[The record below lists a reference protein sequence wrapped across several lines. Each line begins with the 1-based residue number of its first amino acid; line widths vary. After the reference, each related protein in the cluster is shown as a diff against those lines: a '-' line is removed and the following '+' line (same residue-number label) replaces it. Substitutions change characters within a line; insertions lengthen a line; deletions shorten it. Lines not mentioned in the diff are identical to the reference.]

1 MKKTISLSLLLFIFG
16 IFFGQNVSNEKIMQ
30 DEQKK
35 ASQWVDSIYNSL
47 SLDDKIAQLFIVAAY
62 VNKDAQHRNEVNE
75 LVTKE
80 HIGGLILMQ
89 DDALKQVQWMN
100 KLQKQSK
107 VPLLIGID
115 GEWGL
120 AQRFTGTVKFPWAMT
135 LGAITNDSLVYET
148 ARQIALHCKRVG
160 VNWDFAPVVDININ
174 PNNPIIG
181 NRSFGSNK
189 YNVERK
195 AIAYMKGLQ
204 SQNILSSAK
213 HFPGH
218 GDTDVDSHLSLPVL
232 NHTKA
237 RFDSLELFPFKKLI
251 AQNVDGIMVAH
262 LNVPVFE
269 KDPKIP
275 ASLSYNII
283 TKLLKEELGY
293 KGMIITDALNMQG
306 VAKNYPYGEMD
317 YLAFKAG
324 NDILLFSYGVVVGK
338 QKIKAGI
345 ENGDIPM
352 SRLEESVK
360 KILYAK
366 YHAGLG
372 KGFTPVSEENLMKD
386 LNDENSEILKEKL
399 FRSALTEYKSTKA
412 NFPLNK
418 KKSYLFLPLEDGNYQ
433 TFYSELK
440 KRFPAIQQV
449 KLADLNSGKYDPKKY
464 ELIIGIH
471 KDTETTVYYSYKLT
485 QTSKDAITKLSKKYV
500 VTLCDFIS
508 PYSLNGLDVSSVKN
522 IILTYQNNGYTQ
534 KSIVDVL
541 DGTAKAEGKLPVKIA
556 ENSKK

>member
-1 MKKTISLSLLLFIFG
+1 MKKILGFSVLFLISNVLW
-16 IFFGQNVSNEKIMQ
+16 GQKSNETIQ
-30 DEQKK
+30 EEQKK
-35 ASQWVDSIYNSL
+35 ASQWVDSVYNSL
-47 SLDDKIAQLFIVAAY
+47 SLEDKIAQLFIVAAY
-62 VNKDAQHRNEVNE
+62 VNKDAQHIEEVNK
-75 LVTKE
+75 LVSKE
-80 HIGGLILMQ
+80 HVGGLILMQ
-89 DDALKQVQWMN
+89 DDALKQVQWVN
-100 KLQKQSK
+100 QLQKQSK

-148 ARQIALHCKRVG
+148 AKQIAIHCKRVG
-160 VNWDFAPVVDININ
+160 VNWDFAPVVDINVN
-174 PNNPIIG
+174 PNNPVIG
-181 NRSFGSNK
+181 NRSFGSDKN
-189 YNVERK
+189 NVTQK
-195 AIAYMKGLQ
+195 ALAYMRGLQ

-237 RFDSLELFPFKKLI
+237 RFDTLELYPYKKLI
-251 AQNVDGIMVAH
+251 EQNVDGIMVAH

-269 KDPKIP
+269 KDMKVP

-324 NDILLFSYGVVVGK
+324 NDILLFSYGVAVGK

-366 YHAGLG
+366 YHSGLG
-372 KGFTPVSEENLMKD
+372 KGFTPVSEENLMSD
-386 LNDENSEILKEKL
+386 LNDENSDKLKEKL
-399 FRSALTEYKSTKA
+399 FRAALTEYKSTHK
-412 NFPLNK
+412 NFPLNEK
-418 KKSYLFLPLEDGNYQ
+418 KHYLFLPLEDGDYQ

-440 KRFPAIQQV
+440 KRFPTVQQV
-449 KLADLNSGKYDPKKY
+449 SLADLNSEKYNPKKY

-485 QTSKDAITKLSKKYV
+485 QTSKNALSNLSKKYA
-500 VTLCDFIS
+500 VTLCDFVS
-508 PYSLNGLDVSSVKN
+508 PYSLNELDLSYFKN
-522 IILTYQNNGYTQ
+522 ILLAYQNNSYTQ

-541 DGTAKAEGKLPVKIA
+541 DGTIKAEGKLPVKIV